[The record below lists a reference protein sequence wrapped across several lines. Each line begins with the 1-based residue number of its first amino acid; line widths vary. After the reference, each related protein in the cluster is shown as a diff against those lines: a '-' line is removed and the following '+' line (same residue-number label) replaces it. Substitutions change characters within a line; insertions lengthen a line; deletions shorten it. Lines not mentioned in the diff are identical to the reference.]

1 MSKLKDLSKDEI
13 IKEYQINAKDSG
25 SVELQIA
32 LLTYRI
38 NHLIEHMK
46 KNKKDQHTKR
56 GLLKLV
62 GQRRKFIAYLEKKK
76 PSDLVK
82 LQKKLKLK
90 VKTQ

>member
-1 MSKLKDLSKDEI
+1 MGTFEALSKQEVI
-13 IKEYQINAKDSG
+13 EKFRINKNDSG
-25 SVELQIA
+25 STELQIA

-62 GQRRKFIAYLEKKK
+62 GQRKRFISYLTKKK
-76 PSDLVK
+76 PEDLAK

-90 VKTQ
+90 VTV